1 MKKLILSLLVI
12 ASISVL
18 TNKVYA
24 QYAIPSFDVPVVA
37 DPTTFEEMSRSSNNF
52 TTPTAKNNSLSKK
65 PISRGERKL
74 NVELKSNDDKTM
86 SSASIEIYSLDV
98 STTYGP
104 YSVYEGTPFQKFLN
118 EEYEWGVRILFAT
131 SGCEMSVW
139 FD

>member
-1 MKKLILSLLVI
+1 MKKLILSFLVI

-24 QYAIPSFDVPVVA
+24 QYAIPSYDVLVVA

-52 TTPTAKNNSLSKK
+52 TASTVKNNSLSKK
-65 PISRGERKL
+65 PISREEVKL
-74 NVELKSNDDKTM
+74 NVIIKSKDDKTIA
-86 SSASIEIYSLDV
+86 SASIEIYSLDE
-98 STTYGP
+98 SITYGP
-104 YSVYEGTPFQKFLN
+104 YAVYESIPFQKFLN
-118 EEYEWGVRILFAT
+118 DNYEWGVRILFAT

>member
-24 QYAIPSFDVPVVA
+24 QYAIPSYNVPIVA
-37 DPTTFEEMSRSSNNF
+37 DPTTFEEMSPSSNNF
-52 TTPTAKNNSLSKK
+52 TTPTVKNSSLSKK
-65 PISRGERKL
+65 PISRGERMITIKT
-74 NVELKSNDDKTM
+74 KGYDDATTAC
-86 SSASIEIYSLDV
+86 ASIEIYSLDV

-104 YSVYEGTPFQKFLN
+104 YAVYEGTPFQKLLN
-118 EEYEWGVRILFAT
+118 DDYEWGVRILFAT